1 MTEAGAIILGASVSA
16 LVTVLVVVVQHR
28 LQQRHDRQRAT
39 AERLAQFGEAS
50 YVTYLAVSRLAL
62 APMDSKPDHSDVLTP
77 IRGPLT
83 ALILRDDEQL
93 VIAAH
98 AIHRELLRLRD
109 VGEASTWAKHDW
121 WTERSHYSDLVEDFH
136 QRARV
141 HLGARPLGKSLE
153 WGPASR
159 PASLPTP
166 GGLPEPSATGE
177 VGKVALASQETS
189 RSS

>member
-16 LVTVLVVVVQHR
+16 MVTVLVVVVQHR

-39 AERLAQFGEAS
+39 AERPAQFGEAS
-50 YVTYLAVSRLAL
+50 YVTYLAVSRLAQ
-62 APMDSKPDHSDVLTP
+62 ATMSSKPDHPDVLAA

-83 ALILRDDEQL
+83 AVILRDDEQL
-93 VIAAH
+93 VTAAH

-109 VGEASTWAKHDW
+109 AGAASTWAKNDW
-121 WTERSHYSDLVEDFH
+121 WTERSHYTNLIEDFH

-141 HLGARPLGKSLE
+141 HLGAKPLGKSLE

-159 PASLPTP
+159 PPGLPTP
-166 GGLPEPSATGE
+166 GGMPDPSGADE
-177 VGKVALASQETS
+177 ARKVALASQETT